1 MQVFLHFSFG
11 LFGLLRFFV
20 VSLQSIWGKVQK
32 SSEFAKFPNKN
43 TPSSHTELCQT
54 AEQIIAKL
62 RNELLPNC
70 GTKFRQIAEKFQKY
84 LHMSVI
90 FTTFAAFF
98 KK

>member
-1 MQVFLHFSFG
+1 LYKQAFKAYFCD
-11 LFGLLRFFV
+11 
-20 VSLQSIWGKVQK
+20 
-32 SSEFAKFPNKN
+32 KN
-43 TPSSHTELCQT
+43 APSSQAKMRHLPKWNY
-54 AEQIIAKL
+54 AKL
-62 RNELLPNC
+62 RNKSSPNC

>member
-1 MQVFLHFSFG
+1 MCLNVFLYVSYFKIK
-11 LFGLLRFFV
+11 LRH
-20 VSLQSIWGKVQK
+20 LPKRNY
-32 SSEFAKFPNKN
+32 AKLPNIIA
-43 TPSSHTELCQT
+43 PSSQAKMRHLPKQNY
-54 AEQIIAKL
+54 AKL
-62 RNELLPNC
+62 RNKSSPNC

>member
-1 MQVFLHFSFG
+1 LYKQAFKAYFCD
-11 LFGLLRFFV
+11 
-20 VSLQSIWGKVQK
+20 KNAP
-32 SSEFAKFPNKN
+32 SSQIEIAKFPSKN
-43 TPSSHTELCQT
+43 APSSQTELCQT

-62 RNELLPNC
+62 RNKSSPNC

-98 KK
+98 QKITNYGRL